1 MNIGGASRL
10 GHGVNKLTL
19 GGMSMPP
26 ASSSSSSSSPVCGS
40 GAASSSGRGNYTVV
54 DLMVKAGPLGM
65 TVEELVPYEKYGE
78 LVGVAVI
85 TKINK
90 GGQAHGLG
98 AKKGD
103 RIVGVG
109 GRDAISMGN
118 FKAKIQFR
126 EGGVGVKLVR
136 KGKKKARMEI

>member
-19 GGMSMPP
+19 DMPP
-26 ASSSSSSSSPVCGS
+26 DSSKDGPSGSPSSGSPS
-40 GAASSSGRGNYTVV
+40 GAGHSVLELTVS
-54 DLMVKAGPLGM
+54 DGPLGM
-65 TVEELVPYEKYGE
+65 TVEELVPHERYGS

-85 TKINK
+85 TKVVK
-90 GGQAHGLG
+90 GGQAHKLG
-98 AKKGD
+98 AKRGD

-109 GRDAISMGN
+109 GREAISMGN

-126 EGGVGVKLVR
+126 EGGVEIKIVR
-136 KGKKKARMEI
+136 VGKRKNKDVTL